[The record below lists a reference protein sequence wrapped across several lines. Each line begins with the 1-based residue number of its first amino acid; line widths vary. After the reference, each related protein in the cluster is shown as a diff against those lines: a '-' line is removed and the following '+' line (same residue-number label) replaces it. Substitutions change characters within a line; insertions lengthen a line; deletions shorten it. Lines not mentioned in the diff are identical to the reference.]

1 MFRFRISLISLGLDS
16 NQIGHVYVRP
26 ALKCPSNLQ
35 SLLKADIISVI
46 FFLTYNL
53 KDGLTDNMFKIK
65 MEQLRNNRASKI
77 ASRKAFT
84 LSYICNIILTVKVR
98 KMLGVKTMFFAQ
110 HMDTKK
116 TDNCYS

>member
-1 MFRFRISLISLGLDS
+1 M
-16 NQIGHVYVRP
+16 
-26 ALKCPSNLQ
+26 
-35 SLLKADIISVI
+35 
-46 FFLTYNL
+46 YNL

-98 KMLGVKTMFFAQ
+98 KMLGVKTIIFAQ
-110 HMDTKK
+110 HIDTTK
-116 TDNCYS
+116 TDNCIPDIISVILFKVPKFKFPVHF